1 MNRIIYVLGI
11 IIMWAAYLSAFYIL
25 SSWEFF
31 RSILILFVGLAVA
44 FGYGTLVLI
53 IKALR

>member
-11 IIMWAAYLSAFYIL
+11 IIMWAAWLTAFYLL

-31 RSILILFVGLAVA
+31 RSIIILFVGAGVA

-53 IKALR
+53 IKAAK